1 METTI
6 MGCIGLYRGYIGIK
20 ENKMEI
26 AMLYWGYIGIIHAGA
41 QNDPDREELLA
52 GSIYLVALQGLVGGL
67 KQEVIWGL
75 GQYF

>member
-6 MGCIGLYRGYIGIK
+6 MGCIGLYRGYIGIM

-26 AMLYWGYIGIIHAGA
+26 TMWGYTGIIHAGA

-75 GQYF
+75 GRYF